1 MAAWRV
7 DGKVYDITNYSE
19 DVRTNLY
26 KRWHGKGATIECLCN
41 QTENQY
47 PLMHIKKSSRNV
59 YFPANNASNSKKN
72 IEHSEDCTY
81 NTLYRNHLGSL
92 GINVL
97 DDGTIECTLKD
108 KKQKE
113 KTDNKGPEKSKL
125 TSNSIPGIPS
135 VPKSALRFLFLT
147 LIQKYE
153 IHTFKPE
160 QERNIDKRLY
170 KACCETVVNKT
181 NLKSVLYLTN
191 EKFKYHFKKHQFI
204 VGWGRKDQYQKD
216 GKFISI
222 PMYSLAE
229 PTSFIY
235 EHKVP
240 QWIFEEATF
249 TKAAVSTGYWVI
261 WRDKDSNGILRDKEI
276 IFVPAEENTMIPI
289 DSSLEEKMLK
299 YLMSKQISFK
309 KPQIMSVGDDL
320 LPDFI
325 LTDNKPNTIIEVAGL
340 LDNEGYEKR
349 LREKEQHYKNKGLHY
364 IEWDGKEEL
373 ENLVFN

>member
-1 MAAWRV
+1 MTWRV

-41 QTENQY
+41 HTDNQY
-47 PLMHIKKSSRNV
+47 PLMHIKKSQKNV
-59 YFPANNASNSKKN
+59 YFAANNSSNSKKH
-72 IEHSEDCTY
+72 IQHSEDCSY
-81 NTLYRNHLGSL
+81 NTHFRNHLGTL
-92 GINVL
+92 GIKVL
-97 DDGTIECTLKD
+97 DDGSIECLL
-108 KKQKE
+108 KE
-113 KTDNKGPEKSKL
+113 KRQKAKIENKGPDSSKA

-135 VPKSALRFLFLT
+135 VPKSALRYLFLT

-153 IHTFKPE
+153 IHTFKAE

-170 KACCETVVNKT
+170 KACCEAVVNQT
-181 NLKSVLYLTN
+181 NLKQILYLAN
-191 EKFKYHFKKHQFI
+191 DKFKYNFKKHQFI
-204 VGWGRKDQYQKD
+204 VGWGRKDQYKTE

-222 PMYSLAE
+222 PMYSLADSS
-229 PTSFIY
+229 TFIY

-261 WRDKDSNGILRDKEI
+261 WRDKDANGIMRDKEI

-289 DSSLEEKMLK
+289 DSSLEDKMLK
-299 YLMSKQISFK
+299 YLVSKKVSFK
-309 KPQIMSVGDDL
+309 KPLIMSVGDDL

-325 LTDNKPNTIIEVAGL
+325 LTDREPNTIIEVAGL
-340 LDNEGYEKR
+340 LDDEGYVKR
-349 LREKEQHYKNKGLHY
+349 LREKEQHYKNKGFHY
-364 IEWDGKEEL
+364 LEWDGKEEL
-373 ENLVFN
+373 STLCI